1 MAPNIRNRISMQP
14 MRSRLSWSEGSFPC
28 FLVGGHWGEKGVFF
42 SKFCLVWRVECSLS
56 TWTVEFP
63 CKNFFG
69 GCWGPGCVK
78 AKSSQISDMFPKEFP
93 ITPHFYLIF
102 FGKCCPLSPI

>member
-1 MAPNIRNRISMQP
+1 
-14 MRSRLSWSEGSFPC
+14 
-28 FLVGGHWGEKGVFF
+28 
-42 SKFCLVWRVECSLS
+42 
-56 TWTVEFP
+56 VEFP